1 MKKLFIIIS
10 SIFGWA
16 FLIYLI
22 VPLITSLIW
31 IFWSIFL
38 YRKLFLPKE
47 IYGTVKTFFILL
59 IVGFI
64 YFLILRIWAFY
75 NYKKYYRK
83 NKRKILPI
91 NFKFERIDFKKIE
104 LDEEKINELI
114 QNNC

>member
-1 MKKLFIIIS
+1 MKRLIIIIS

-22 VPLITSLIW
+22 VPIITSLIW

-59 IVGFI
+59 IVSFV

-75 NYKKYYRK
+75 NYKKYYRY
-83 NKRKILPI
+83 NKRKVLPI
-91 NFKFERIDFKKIE
+91 NYKFERLGFKKIE
-104 LDEEKINELI
+104 LDEENINELV
-114 QNNC
+114 QDSC